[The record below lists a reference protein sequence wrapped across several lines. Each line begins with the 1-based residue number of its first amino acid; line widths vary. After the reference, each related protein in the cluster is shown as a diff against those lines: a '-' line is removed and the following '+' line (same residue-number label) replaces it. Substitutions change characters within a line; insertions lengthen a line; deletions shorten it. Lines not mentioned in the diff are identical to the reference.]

1 MIPLLCGLGLGM
13 GETVHLRD
21 SAASSQQLVGAKRSV
36 IKCPSPS
43 PLITSLTTAPPKPF
57 VLLGRASPH
66 QLPVPPGVSCTLSV
80 FWLGG
85 REQAEGVCF
94 GFL

>member
-1 MIPLLCGLGLGM
+1 MIPLLCGWGVGM
-13 GETVHLRD
+13 GETVHLSD

-36 IKCPSPS
+36 IKCPGPS
-43 PLITSLTTAPPKPF
+43 PLFTSLTTPPKSF

-66 QLPVPPGVSCTLSV
+66 QLRAPAGVSCTL

-85 REQAEGVCF
+85 RGQAEEVCF